1 MPAAHV
7 NGSTRGPSFGGGR
20 ARRSVERAVRRY
32 QPTFQPNITTTII
45 CETKSLAREYSPSSS
60 GPDTSPEFLL
70 IKEEHNER
78 SIL

>member
-1 MPAAHV
+1 MLAAHV
-7 NGSTRGPSFGGGR
+7 NGSTRGQSFDGGR

-32 QPTFQPNITTTII
+32 QPGIFTLQF
-45 CETKSLAREYSPSSS
+45 
-60 GPDTSPEFLL
+60 GPDTSPEFQP